1 MTKLKT
7 DWVVVATSGPT
18 IDGRE
23 IDPKW
28 LTDAAEVYNPDE
40 HTAMLWP
47 YHADAGWRTFT
58 TNYGLI
64 DALKAEKVGDKVQLK
79 ARLMPNRFLIEANKA
94 GQKLFTSIEVKE
106 NYLGT
111 GKFFVSGIAVTDT
124 PASINTTRLQFA
136 QGETI
141 HMGNAEALNFTLQ
154 SDDEQAK
161 RGFFSR
167 FFSPDHNQKET
178 TQAMNEEQ
186 FSQLMDAI
194 NKTGERLGKLEDNVA
209 QFSAKDAP
217 KDSGDNKPEGSAGDQ
232 GQNNAEQN
240 NAKQNNKDDKTFTLT
255 TEQGEKLFSTV
266 NAIAEKVT
274 SMETAFAELSKDA
287 TKLPG
292 NNPAGGET
300 FNLV

>member
-1 MTKLKT
+1 MSRLKT

-47 YHADAGWRTFT
+47 FHADSGWRAFT
-58 TNYGLI
+58 NNYGLI
-64 DALKAEKVGDKVQLK
+64 DALKTEKMGDKVQLK

-106 NYLGT
+106 NYMGT
-111 GKFFVSGIAVTDT
+111 GKFFLSGIAVTDT
-124 PASINTTRLQFA
+124 PASINTTRLQFS

-141 HMGNAEALNFTLQ
+141 HMGSVEEFCFTLQ
-154 SDDEQAK
+154 SDDEMAK
-161 RGFFSR
+161 KGWFSR
-167 FFSPDHNQKET
+167 LFSSAPHKQET
-178 TQAMNEEQ
+178 DTTMNEQQ

-194 NKTGERLGKLEDNVA
+194 NKTGERLGKLEEDVA
-209 QFSAKDAP
+209 HFSAQNAP
-217 KDSGDNKPEGSAGDQ
+217 ENTGDDKPENNADNNGQHNADQ
-232 GQNNAEQN
+232 G
-240 NAKQNNKDDKTFTLT
+240 DKVFTLT
-255 TEQGEKLFSTV
+255 AEQGEKLFSTV
-266 NAIAEKVT
+266 NAIADKVT
-274 SMETAFAELSKDA
+274 KMETAFAELSKDA
-287 TKLPG
+287 TTLPS

>member
-1 MTKLKT
+1 MTKQKT

-28 LTDAAEVYNPDE
+28 LTDAAEVYNPEE

-47 YHADAGWRTFT
+47 YHASADWRAFG

-64 DALKAEKVGDKVQLK
+64 DALKAEKAGDKVQLK
-79 ARLMPNRFLIEANKA
+79 ARLIPNRFLIEANKA

-124 PASINTTRLQFA
+124 PASINTTRLQFSR
-136 QGETI
+136 GEAI
-141 HMGNAEALNFTLQ
+141 HMGNAEVLNFTLQ

-167 FFSPDHNQKET
+167 FFSSDHNQKET
-178 TQAMNEEQ
+178 THAMNEKQ
-186 FSQLMDAI
+186 FGQLMDAI
-194 NKTGERLGKLEDNVA
+194 NKTGERLDKLEENVA

-217 KDSGDNKPEGSAGDQ
+217 KDTGDNKPEGSTGDQ
-232 GQNNAEQN
+232 EQDNAE
-240 NAKQNNKDDKTFTLT
+240 QNNKDDKTFTLT

-274 SMETAFAELSKDA
+274 SMETAFTALSKDV

-292 NNPAGGET
+292 HNPAGGET

>member
-1 MTKLKT
+1 MSKLKT

-47 YHADAGWRTFT
+47 FHASAGWRAFT
-58 TNYGLI
+58 NNYGLV

-79 ARLMPNRFLIEANKA
+79 ARLIPNRFLTEANEA

-124 PASINTTRLQFA
+124 PASINTTRLQFS
-136 QGETI
+136 QGDSI
-141 HMGNAEALNFTLQ
+141 HMGNAEELNFTLQ

-161 RGFFSR
+161 RSFFSGL
-167 FFSPDHNQKET
+167 FSMGRDKQEND
-178 TQAMNEEQ
+178 MNEKQ
-186 FSQLMDAI
+186 FDQLMDAI
-194 NKTGERLGKLEDNVA
+194 NKTGERLDKLEENVA
-209 QFSAKDAP
+209 QFSAKEAP
-217 KDSGDNKPEGSAGDQ
+217 KDTGDNKPEGSAGDQ
-232 GQNNAEQN
+232 GQDNAEQN
-240 NAKQNNKDDKTFTLT
+240 NKDEKTFTLT

>member
-1 MTKLKT
+1 MAKQKT

-47 YHADAGWRTFT
+47 YHAPADQLIFT
-58 TNYGLI
+58 NNYGLV

-79 ARLMPNRFLIEANKA
+79 AHLIPNRFLLEANKA
-94 GQKLFTSIEVKE
+94 GQKLFTSIDVRE

-111 GKFFVSGIAVTDT
+111 GRFYVHGIVVTDT
-124 PASINTTRLQFA
+124 PASINTTRLQFS
-136 QGETI
+136 QGEAP
-141 HMGNAEALNFTLQ
+141 HMGNVEELNFTLQ
-154 SDDEQAK
+154 SDNEQAK

-167 FFSPDHNQKET
+167 FFSSAPHKQENDNS
-178 TQAMNEEQ
+178 MNEKQ
-186 FSQLMDAI
+186 FNQLMDAI
-194 NKTGERLGKLEDNVA
+194 NQTSERLDKMEEKVA
-209 QFSAKDAP
+209 QFSEQKEPENA
-217 KDSGDNKPEGSAGDQ
+217 DNNTPESNTTDNSDKGT
-232 GQNNAEQN
+232 
-240 NAKQNNKDDKTFTLT
+240 KTFTLT
-255 TEQGEKLFSTV
+255 TEQGEKLFSTI
-266 NAIAEKVT
+266 NAIAGKVDK
-274 SMETAFAELSKDA
+274 MEAAFTELTQDA
-287 TKLPG
+287 TQLPG

>member
-1 MTKLKT
+1 MTKQKT

-40 HTAMLWP
+40 RAAMLWP
-47 YHADAGWRTFT
+47 YHADSGWRAFT
-58 TNYGLI
+58 NNYGI
-64 DALKAEKVGDKVQLK
+64 VDALKVEKFGEKVQLK
-79 ARLMPNRFLIEANKA
+79 ARLIPNRFLIEANKA
-94 GQKLFTSIEVKE
+94 GQKLFTSIEVRE

-124 PASINTTRLQFA
+124 PASINTTRLQFSM
-136 QGETI
+136 GEAI
-141 HMGNAEALNFTLQ
+141 HMGNAEALNFTLEP
-154 SDDEQAK
+154 DDEQAK
-161 RGFFSR
+161 RNFFSR
-167 FFSPDHNQKET
+167 FFSSDNHQQGIY
-178 TQAMNEEQ
+178 QAMNKEQ
-186 FSQLMDAI
+186 FSQLMGAI
-194 NKTGERLGKLEDNVA
+194 NKTSERLDELEKNVA

-217 KDSGDNKPEGSAGDQ
+217 KDTGDNKPEGSTGDQ
-232 GQNNAEQN
+232 GQDNAE
-240 NAKQNNKDDKTFTLT
+240 QNNKDDKTFTLT

>member
-1 MTKLKT
+1 MPKQKT

-28 LTDAAEVYNPDE
+28 LTDAADVYNPDE

-47 YHADAGWRTFT
+47 FHADSGWRAFT
-58 TNYGLI
+58 NNYGLV
-64 DALKAEKVGDKVQLK
+64 DALKAEKAGDKVQLK
-79 ARLMPNRFLIEANKA
+79 ARLVPNRFLTEANKA
-94 GQKLFTSIEVKE
+94 GQKLFTSIEVRE

-124 PASINTTRLQFA
+124 PASINTTRLQFS
-136 QGETI
+136 QGESI
-141 HMGNAEALNFTLQ
+141 HMGNAEELNFTLQ

-161 RGFFSR
+161 RSFFSGFFSIGR
-167 FFSPDHNQKET
+167 DKQET
-178 TQAMNEEQ
+178 SNTMNEEQ
-186 FSQLMDAI
+186 FNQLMGAI
-194 NKTGERLGKLEDNVA
+194 NKTGERLDKLEKDVA
-209 QFSAKDAP
+209 QFSAKDTP
-217 KDSGDNKPEGSAGDQ
+217 QDTGDNKPEGNAGEQ
-232 GQNNAEQN
+232 GQDTAAQN
-240 NAKQNNKDDKTFTLT
+240 DKDDKTFTLT
-255 TEQGEKLFSTV
+255 AEQGEKLFSTV

-274 SMETAFAELSKDA
+274 SMETAFAELSRDA

>member
-1 MTKLKT
+1 MSKLKT

-47 YHADAGWRTFT
+47 FHASAGWRAFT
-58 TNYGLI
+58 NNYGLV

-79 ARLMPNRFLIEANKA
+79 ARLIPNRFLTEANEA

-124 PASINTTRLQFA
+124 PASINTTRLQFS
-136 QGETI
+136 QGDSI
-141 HMGNAEALNFTLQ
+141 HMGNAEELNFTLQ

-161 RGFFSR
+161 RSFFSGL
-167 FFSPDHNQKET
+167 FSVGRNKQEND
-178 TQAMNEEQ
+178 MNEKQ
-186 FSQLMDAI
+186 FGQLMDAI
-194 NKTGERLGKLEDNVA
+194 NKTGERLDKLEENVA

-217 KDSGDNKPEGSAGDQ
+217 KD
-232 GQNNAEQN
+232 
-240 NAKQNNKDDKTFTLT
+240 TRTLT
-255 TEQGEKLFSTV
+255 HWPLPAQALQWALPVTRLWKSSCVICAGSWARKRTKRSNSNAVPQGTKSCRHCMENYPGVVAL
-266 NAIAEKVT
+266 AAQT
-274 SMETAFAELSKDA
+274 SA
-287 TKLPG
+287 TS
-292 NNPAGGET
+292 
-300 FNLV
+300 

>member
-1 MTKLKT
+1 MSKLKT

-18 IDGRE
+18 LDGRE

-47 YHADAGWRTFT
+47 FHASAGWRAFT
-58 TNYGLI
+58 NNYGLV
-64 DALKAEKVGDKVQLK
+64 DALKAEKAGDKVQLK
-79 ARLMPNRFLIEANKA
+79 ARLIPNRFLTEANEA

-124 PASINTTRLQFA
+124 PASINTTRLQFS
-136 QGETI
+136 QGDSI
-141 HMGNAEALNFTLQ
+141 HMGNAEELNFTLQ
-154 SDDEQAK
+154 SDDEMAK
-161 RGFFSR
+161 KAWFSQLWP
-167 FFSPDHNQKET
+167 FKQET
-178 TQAMNEEQ
+178 DMNEKQ
-186 FSQLMDAI
+186 FNQLMDAI
-194 NKTGERLGKLEDNVA
+194 NKTGERLDKLEENVA
-209 QFSAKDAP
+209 QFSAKDTP
-217 KDSGDNKPEGSAGDQ
+217 EDTGDNKPEGSTGDQ
-232 GQNNAEQN
+232 GQDNAE
-240 NAKQNNKDDKTFTLT
+240 QNNKDDKTFTLT
-255 TEQGEKLFSTV
+255 TGQGEKLFSTV

>member
-1 MTKLKT
+1 MPKQKT

-47 YHADAGWRTFT
+47 FHADAGWRAFT
-58 TNYGLI
+58 NNYGLV
-64 DALKAEKVGDKVQLK
+64 DALKAEKAGDKVQLK
-79 ARLMPNRFLIEANKA
+79 ARLTPNRFLTEANKA
-94 GQKLFTSIEVKE
+94 GQKLFTSIEVRE

-124 PASINTTRLQFA
+124 PASINTTRLQFS

-141 HMGNAEALNFTLQ
+141 HMGNAEELNFTLQ

-167 FFSPDHNQKET
+167 FFSSDHDQQEGNK
-178 TQAMNEEQ
+178 AMNKEQ
-186 FSQLMDAI
+186 FNQLMGAI
-194 NKTGERLGKLEDNVA
+194 NKTADRLDKLEENFT
-209 QFSAKDAP
+209 QLSEQETTKDTGGS
-217 KDSGDNKPEGSAGDQ
+217 KQEGNTTDTSQGHADQ
-232 GQNNAEQN
+232 GN
-240 NAKQNNKDDKTFTLT
+240 DGDTTFTLT
-255 TEQGEKLFSTV
+255 PEQGEKLFSTV
-266 NAIAEKVT
+266 NTIADKVT
-274 SMETAFAELSKDA
+274 KMETAFAELSKDA

>member
-1 MTKLKT
+1 MTKQKT

-40 HTAMLWP
+40 RAAMLWP
-47 YHADAGWRTFT
+47 YHADSGWSAFT
-58 TNYGLI
+58 NNYGLV
-64 DALKAEKVGDKVQLK
+64 DALKVEKFGDKVQLK
-79 ARLMPNRFLIEANKA
+79 ARLIPNRFLIEANKA
-94 GQKLFTSIEVKE
+94 GQKLFTSIEVRE

-124 PASINTTRLQFA
+124 PASVNTTRLQFSM
-136 QGETI
+136 GETI

-161 RGFFSR
+161 RNFFSR
-167 FFSPDHNQKET
+167 FFSSDNHQQGIY
-178 TQAMNEEQ
+178 QAMNEEQ
-186 FSQLMDAI
+186 FSQLMGAI
-194 NKTGERLGKLEDNVA
+194 NKTSERLDKLEENVA

-217 KDSGDNKPEGSAGDQ
+217 KDTGDNKPEGSAGDQ
-232 GQNNAEQN
+232 GQDNAEQN
-240 NAKQNNKDDKTFTLT
+240 NKDEKTFTLT

>member
-1 MTKLKT
+1 MPKQKT

-47 YHADAGWRTFT
+47 FHADAGWRAFT
-58 TNYGLI
+58 NNYGLV

-79 ARLMPNRFLIEANKA
+79 ARLAPNRFLTEANKA
-94 GQKLFTSIEVKE
+94 GQKLFTSIEVRE

-124 PASINTTRLQFA
+124 PASINTTRLQFS
-136 QGETI
+136 QGEAI
-141 HMGNAEALNFTLQ
+141 HMGNAEELNFTLQ

-167 FFSPDHNQKET
+167 FFSSDHSQQEANST
-178 TQAMNEEQ
+178 MNENQ
-186 FSQLMDAI
+186 FNQLMGAI
-194 NKTGERLGKLEDNVA
+194 NKTAERLDKLEESVE
-209 QFSAKDAP
+209 QFSEQNAAKDTSNNAP
-217 KDSGDNKPEGSAGDQ
+217 ESNTTDNDQ
-232 GQNNAEQN
+232 GGSGQN
-240 NAKQNNKDDKTFTLT
+240 DKGDKAFTLT
-255 TEQGEKLFSTV
+255 PEQGEKLFSTV

-274 SMETAFAELSKDA
+274 KMETAFAELSKDA

-292 NNPAGGET
+292 NNPAGGEA

>member
-194 NKTGERLGKLEDNVA
+194 NKTGERLGKLEENVA
-209 QFSAKDAP
+209 QFSAKDATE
-217 KDSGDNKPEGSAGDQ
+217 DTGDNKPEDNAGDQ
-232 GQNNAEQN
+232 GQNN
-240 NAKQNNKDDKTFTLT
+240 KGDKTFTLT

-287 TKLPG
+287 TKLPD
-292 NNPAGGET
+292 NNPAGGEI

>member
-1 MTKLKT
+1 MSKLKT

-40 HTAMLWP
+40 YTAMLWP
-47 YHADAGWRTFT
+47 FHASNSWRAFT
-58 TNYGLI
+58 NNYGFV
-64 DALKAEKVGDKVQLK
+64 DALKAEKAGDKVQLK
-79 ARLMPNRFLIEANKA
+79 ARLIPNRFLTEANEA
-94 GQKLFTSIEVKE
+94 GQKLFTSIEVQE
-106 NYLGT
+106 DYLGT

-124 PASINTTRLQFA
+124 PASINTTRLQFS
-136 QGETI
+136 QGDSI
-141 HMGNAEALNFTLQ
+141 HMGNAEELNFTLQ
-154 SDDEQAK
+154 PDDEQAK
-161 RGFFSR
+161 RSFFSGL
-167 FFSPDHNQKET
+167 FSMGRNKQEND
-178 TQAMNEEQ
+178 MNEKQ
-186 FSQLMDAI
+186 FSQLMEAI
-194 NKTGERLGKLEDNVA
+194 SKTSERLDKLEENVT
-209 QFSAKDAP
+209 QFSKQETRKDN
-217 KDSGDNKPEGSAGDQ
+217 DDNKPGNNTTGNGQ
-232 GQNNAEQN
+232 GGTSQD
-240 NAKQNNKDDKTFTLT
+240 NKDNKTFTLT